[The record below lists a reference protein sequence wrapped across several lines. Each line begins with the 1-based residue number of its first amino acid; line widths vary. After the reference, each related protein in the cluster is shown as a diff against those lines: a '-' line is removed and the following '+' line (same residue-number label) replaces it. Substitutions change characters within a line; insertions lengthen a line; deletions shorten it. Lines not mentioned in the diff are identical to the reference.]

1 MTHLLKLKYGFWL
14 VEAHSANPSLSEQ
27 VSNIKVSNFR
37 LLIDVHHRI
46 IRSYV
51 QYLRSFMVEHD
62 RLKDL
67 KIVNSKE
74 PRSMNFDWKK
84 TLTRLNDG
92 SSSIIWT
99 TFHSIYFTIWPSR
112 SWNFFSDSYSRPKIT
127 DQAISAWKWSQTIV

>member
-27 VSNIKVSNFR
+27 VSYIKVSNFR

-74 PRSMNFDWKK
+74 PRLMNFDWKK
-84 TLTRLNDG
+84 RWQGWMLGQVRLYGQRFIQYASPYDLQEAG
-92 SSSIIWT
+92 I
-99 TFHSIYFTIWPSR
+99 
-112 SWNFFSDSYSRPKIT
+112 FFSDSNSRPKIT
-127 DQAISAWKWSQTIV
+127 DQAISAWTWSQTIL